1 VADVETQIVDPALYN
16 VAKAAELSGL
26 SVWQIRGLIAR
37 RQIPIVRVGRKFYL
51 RKQTLLKFLENAEG
65 KR

>member
-1 VADVETQIVDPALYN
+1 METQIVDPALYN